1 MTVKRNC
8 HCVLKCCFKLLF
20 TVDYMNWVY
29 VHRVLRYVLF
39 CMCVFKSEKRARE
52 SPYLCY
58 TILSKIRCP
67 YSNYILDC
75 RVLAIF
81 IHMKMFYFP
90 GRTVFVSL
98 VGVVISYISYSLY
111 ALDMFCVRFFLLS
124 SYSLLHNMNRIT
136 YIYRDNIFD
145 LTESISDQP
154 AIYIDSMK

>member
-1 MTVKRNC
+1 
-8 HCVLKCCFKLLF
+8 
-20 TVDYMNWVY
+20 
-29 VHRVLRYVLF
+29 
-39 CMCVFKSEKRARE
+39 
-52 SPYLCY
+52 
-58 TILSKIRCP
+58 
-67 YSNYILDC
+67 
-75 RVLAIF
+75 
-81 IHMKMFYFP
+81 MKMFYFP